1 MKIANRLINKDS
13 EPLIIAEIGINHN
26 GSLEEAKK
34 IVKSAVLSG
43 AEIIKHQTHII
54 EDEMTHKAKEVIPGN
69 AEISIHQ
76 IMTDCALNEKDE
88 IELKNFTEELGA
100 IFIST
105 PFSRAAADRLER
117 MNVPAYKI
125 GSGEC
130 NNYPLIEH
138 IADFG
143 KPIILSTGMN
153 SIETIIPAVEIF
165 RERNLDFALLH
176 TTNLYPTP
184 NHLVRLGGMQELEE
198 KFPDALIG
206 LSDHTLTNH
215 ACYAAVALGAKILER
230 HFTDSMT
237 RDGPDIEC
245 SMDPAALKELI
256 KGVKIINS
264 QLGGKK
270 LPAEEEG
277 VTIDFA
283 FATVV
288 SIASI
293 KAGDKFTKDNIWVK
307 RPGTGEIL
315 AKDFKSII
323 GKRAQRDI
331 SIDQHLSWQDIDG

>member
-76 IMTDCALNEKDE
+76 IMSNCALNEKDE
-88 IELKNFTEELGA
+88 IELQNFTEDLGA

-143 KPIILSTGMN
+143 KPVILSTGMN
-153 SIETIIPAVEIF
+153 SIETILPAVEIF

-215 ACYAAVALGAKILER
+215 ACFAAVALGAKILER

-245 SMDPAALKELI
+245 SMDPAALKDLI

-293 KAGDKFTKDNIWVK
+293 RAGNIIGGGDW
-307 RPGTGEIL
+307 
-315 AKDFKSII
+315 AKDRII
-323 GKRAQRDI
+323 PDTIKAITKEEDVLLRQIGI
-331 SIDQHLSWQDIDG
+331 LSQVFLFS

>member
-1 MKIANRLINKDS
+1 
-13 EPLIIAEIGINHN
+13 
-26 GSLEEAKK
+26 
-34 IVKSAVLSG
+34 
-43 AEIIKHQTHII
+43 
-54 EDEMTHKAKEVIPGN
+54 
-69 AEISIHQ
+69 
-76 IMTDCALNEKDE
+76 
-88 IELKNFTEELGA
+88 
-100 IFIST
+100 
-105 PFSRAAADRLER
+105 
-117 MNVPAYKI
+117 
-125 GSGEC
+125 
-130 NNYPLIEH
+130 
-138 IADFG
+138 
-143 KPIILSTGMN
+143 MN
-153 SIETIIPAVEIF
+153 SIDTILPAVEIF

-245 SMDPAALKELI
+245 SMDPAALKDLI

-283 FATVV
+283 IATVV

-293 KAGDKFTKDNIWVK
+293 RAGDEFTKDNIWVK

-323 GKRAQRDI
+323 ASEHKEIFQ
-331 SIDQHLSWQDIDG
+331 

>member
-76 IMTDCALNEKDE
+76 IMSNCALNEKDE
-88 IELKNFTEELGA
+88 IELQNFTEDLGA

-143 KPIILSTGMN
+143 KPVILSTGMN
-153 SIETIIPAVEIF
+153 SIETILPAVEIF

-245 SMDPAALKELI
+245 SMDPAALKDLI

-293 KAGDKFTKDNIWVK
+293 KAGDEFTKDNIWVK
-307 RPGTGEIL
+307 RPGTEGYLRRILKVLLQPEHKEI
-315 AKDFKSII
+315 F
-323 GKRAQRDI
+323 Q
-331 SIDQHLSWQDIDG
+331 